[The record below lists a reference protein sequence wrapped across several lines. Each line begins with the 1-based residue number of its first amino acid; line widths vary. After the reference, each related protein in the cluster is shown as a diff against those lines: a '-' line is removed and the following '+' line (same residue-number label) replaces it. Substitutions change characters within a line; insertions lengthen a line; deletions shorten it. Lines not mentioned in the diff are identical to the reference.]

1 MLSTRNQKPSV
12 FIDYFSTE
20 NVESLTDLQEKIDD
34 TFESVERAGMG
45 WSKWAK
51 MRSTDFLTKSS
62 DNPLPLFFHS
72 LFNIDAQIGNEST
85 YKEHNIVLTGFLD
98 RIGVFKVNK
107 TTLFGSSTQGARY
120 SVLDILKAITDDQKV
135 SIPPLQENEHPE
147 LKLSKAMEPR
157 NAIAIPPLMAD
168 ALIAVKD
175 KSLAN
180 LLIAAVSAFNT
191 SMFDSEETGSL
202 YAQETEFDKVPEQL
216 TSSTEAQIRAR
227 AEAKSQERSTLN
239 KSWQQLGEKCG
250 LQVVIYLLNFG
261 SHTPIVMENA
271 YKSTAVLREALTI
284 ISSRISGNY
293 SAVPEE
299 MDITADNTVMIDDS
313 MPSLPASTNDP
324 GAPASLATGPTPSP
338 VPMLPPRPV
347 NPVQVPQPPNPFP
360 TQTNEYGVKRSA
372 APSFTPQDP
381 FRSFR
386 SHAIGASAFDDR
398 INEMFYRGLA
408 AKHDVRI
415 SENTQRSILH
425 GASPC
430 GHQPATDAP
439 LTGVQILTSTSEAQ
453 AQIIIVQAMEAMN
466 FPFYNLSSAQ
476 IKAMR
481 SFALAWFPF
490 QPPSGLSVFC
500 NRIWCHDSNNNSE
513 LLIIDVKRD
522 YNREITDQEI
532 SKLTTNHI
540 VIPKSYMDTIRAMQT
555 QLHLLKMFFGHDSL
569 ICSTYEDFITE
580 IQRIGVAIER
590 SIAVDDKFS
599 TYLLLR
605 VDSVVRKIVHH
616 IVHSSEFNPQHFRA
630 LGEFTRILDEI
641 ENERFTCPMIPNWIS
656 PFEISKTKIE
666 TEAKK
671 TPKKTP
677 KGDDNPKKEMIR
689 KESVVPRIKI
699 SDQEFDKHIK
709 NKHLRSRPTACVRWH
724 ARGWCFAGCNTIKTH
739 DKLSKKDED
748 EIFDFLVK
756 VGIKK

>member
-1 MLSTRNQKPSV
+1 M
-12 FIDYFSTE
+12 
-20 NVESLTDLQEKIDD
+20 
-34 TFESVERAGMG
+34 
-45 WSKWAK
+45 
-51 MRSTDFLTKSS
+51 TKSS
-62 DNPLPLFFHS
+62 DNPLPLLFHS
-72 LFNIDAQIGNEST
+72 LFNIDAKFGNEST

-107 TTLFGSSTQGARY
+107 TTLFGSSTQGTRY

-135 SIPPLQENEHPE
+135 SIPPLQGNDQPE
-147 LKLSKAMEPR
+147 FKLSKAMEPR
-157 NAIAIPPLMAD
+157 NAIAIPPQMAD
-168 ALIAVKD
+168 ALIGVKD
-175 KSLAN
+175 KSLAT
-180 LLIAAVSAFNT
+180 LLLAAVSAFNS
-191 SMFDSEETGSL
+191 SMFDSEETGTL
-202 YAQETEFDKVPEQL
+202 YSQEKEYDTVFEQES
-216 TSSTEAQIRAR
+216 SSTEAQIRAR
-227 AEAKSQERSTLN
+227 AEAKSQKRSTLN

-261 SHTPIVMENA
+261 SHAPIVMDNA
-271 YKSTAVLREALTI
+271 YKSTVVLREALNI

-299 MDITADNTVMIDDS
+299 MEITADNTVMIDTS
-313 MPSLPASTNDP
+313 MPPLPAVDNVLGVTA
-324 GAPASLATGPTPSP
+324 GFTTGSNPSS
-338 VPMLPPRPV
+338 VAAMLPPLPV
-347 NPVQVPQPPNPFP
+347 NPVNLPQPSNPPPN
-360 TQTNEYGVKRSA
+360 QTHEYGVKRSA
-372 APSFTPQDP
+372 GPSFSTQDP
-381 FRSFR
+381 LRTFR
-386 SHAIGASAFDDR
+386 SHADGTSALDDR
-398 INEMFYRGLA
+398 INEMFYRALA
-408 AKHDVRI
+408 AKHDIRI
-415 SENTQRSILH
+415 NENTQRSLLH

-439 LTGVQILTSTSEAQ
+439 LTGVRILTSSSEAA

-466 FPFYNLSSAQ
+466 YPFYNLSSAQ

-500 NRIWCHDSNNNSE
+500 NRIWCHDSNDNSE

-540 VIPKSYMDTIRAMQT
+540 VIPKSYMDTLRAMQT
-555 QLHLLKMFFGHDSL
+555 QYHLLKMFFGHDSL
-569 ICSTYEDFITE
+569 ICSAYDNFLTE
-580 IQRIGVAIER
+580 LQSIGVAIER
-590 SIAVDDKFS
+590 SIAVDDRFS

-605 VDSVVRKIVHH
+605 VDAVVRKIVHKV
-616 IVHSSEFNPQHFRA
+616 VHSSEFDPQHFRV
-630 LGEFTRILDEI
+630 LGEFIRILDEI
-641 ENERFTCPMIPNWIS
+641 ENERFTCPIIPNWIS
-656 PFEISKTKIE
+656 PFEISKPKSEIE
-666 TEAKK
+666 FK

-677 KGDDNPKKEMIR
+677 KTDDNPKKEMIR
-689 KESVVPRIKI
+689 KESAVVPRIKI

-724 ARGWCFAGCNTIKTH
+724 ARGWCFAGCHSIKTH

-748 EIFDFLVK
+748 EIFAFLVK